1 MHVCVCLERERE
13 NELNRVRLRRFF
25 AFAAQLEWRNK
36 VLESVLE
43 RSAERRRERERE
55 RERAQ
60 SASFGGRTFGVP
72 RFVSGDPG

>member
-1 MHVCVCLERERE
+1 M
-13 NELNRVRLRRFF
+13 RLRRFF
-25 AFAAQLEWRNK
+25 AFTASTGVEKQ
-36 VLESVLE
+36 
-43 RSAERRRERERE
+43 SARECVREIRRETKRERERERE